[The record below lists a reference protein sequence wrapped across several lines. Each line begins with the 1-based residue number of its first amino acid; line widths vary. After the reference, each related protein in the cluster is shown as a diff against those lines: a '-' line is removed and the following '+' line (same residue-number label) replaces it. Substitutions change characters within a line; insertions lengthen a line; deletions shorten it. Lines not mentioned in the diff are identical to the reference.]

1 MVRDP
6 IFPSRMPVKMIPQLY
21 PRLYPRSLFLSKE
34 DQPCDPILLYRGL
47 LLNMGKIVLLALLS
61 KILSILKVKQN
72 INQLLPTVW
81 NLDTNSSSSTLCT
94 KPSLQGSF
102 FAAYRSN
109 RVTVAVSPLSCNRYQ
124 DCRPLSQH
132 RILIGSELSP
142 YRQTFM
148 LDPEVWKDPSRI
160 QSSAMLYR
168 ILQQ

>member
-6 IFPSRMPVKMIPQLY
+6 IFPSRMLVKMIPQLY
-21 PRLYPRSLFLSKE
+21 PQLHSRSLFLSRE
-34 DQPCDPILLYRGL
+34 DQPCDPILLYQEL

-61 KILSILKVKQN
+61 KILSILKVKQS

-81 NLDTNSSSSTLCT
+81 NLDTNSSSSTPCT
-94 KPSLQGSF
+94 KPSLLDNF

-109 RVTVAVSPLSCNRYQ
+109 RVTVAVSPLSCNRCLDY
-124 DCRPLSQH
+124 RPPSQH
-132 RILIGSELSP
+132 QNLIGSGLSP

-148 LDPEVWKDPSRI
+148 SDPEVWKDPSRI
-160 QSSAMLYR
+160 QFSAMLYR